1 MKKNR
6 NSIFP
11 NIPPQRSMW
20 KLGSFFSII
29 FTFFS
34 AFLYASENPSSENF
48 VHANSVIEE
57 AQLEQPEKTVIN
69 IAEGTIVYGLE
80 NMSQNTE
87 IKSTVEIKSIRKNSA
102 RKTKSIAVTKEAPQK
117 VKAKQAVKSIKAT
130 AHVYSHQSQN
140 SFTISNQQLSIGT
153 LASNHS
159 FKALTIHHDY
169 TVTLMQPSDVN
180 ATDKYTFSFT
190 LNTMYSHSFTR
201 PPPPFI

>member
-20 KLGSFFSII
+20 KLGSFFSLLLI
-29 FTFFS
+29 FISTFLF
-34 AFLYASENPSSENF
+34 ASENPSSETF
-48 VHANSVIEE
+48 VHANPVIEE
-57 AQLEQPEKTVIN
+57 TQLEQPEKTVIN

-87 IKSTVEIKSIRKNSA
+87 IKNTVETKSIRKNSA
-102 RKTKSIAVTKEAPQK
+102 RKTKSIAVAKETAEKVKVQQK
-117 VKAKQAVKSIKAT
+117 VKNIEAT
-130 AHVYSHQSQN
+130 AHVYSHQSQT
-140 SFTISNQQLSIGT
+140 SFTISNQQLGIGT

-169 TVTLMQPSDVN
+169 TVVLMQPSDVT

-190 LNTMYSHSFTR
+190 PNTMYSHSFTR
-201 PPPPFI
+201 PPPFI